1 MMKFQKKKL
10 YTSLLLFDVGFGL
23 IWGMPSPLANAVKL
37 RGKWLQKLDLHIMSH
52 KKYGGYDEKK
62 EGSIEKLIEQI
73 RNRIFDRSYME
84 EYRTSEKA
92 FTRKRKLTFVSL
104 VLLQLNMLKRSLQKE
119 LVHFFDLI
127 KSPVHI
133 TKSAFSQSRKQL
145 KPEAFLDLNDTLVNG
160 FYEEYDY
167 QTWYGHRLLAIDGS
181 TLNLPNSDE
190 IIEYFGI
197 QKNQTDIPLA
207 MARIS
212 SCYDL
217 LNEIIVEPAIAP
229 YKMSE
234 YELAVQHLEKLGRE
248 DLVVFDR
255 GYGAIWLFFLL
266 KRRGIG
272 FITRIQKNLF
282 PKIWGSEWTDKVI
295 TISTC
300 SKESKEQIRRHGL
313 IFKPIKVRIIKVKL
327 NTGETEVL
335 VTSLLDNKK
344 YEESVFEQLYA
355 LRWGIEGKYNHL
367 KNHVEIENFSGMSS
381 IAVRQDF
388 FANAFIENLRS
399 IIARDAQV
407 EVDAAKI
414 NAEHQY
420 KVNRN
425 LSLGFLK
432 DELVRILMSDEPNC
446 VEKIKKL
453 FTLEPVSIRK
463 GRHYDRKFHTSLRRF
478 RMNYR
483 RTL

>member
-1 MMKFQKKKL
+1 
-10 YTSLLLFDVGFGL
+10 
-23 IWGMPSPLANAVKL
+23 
-37 RGKWLQKLDLHIMSH
+37 
-52 KKYGGYDEKK
+52 
-62 EGSIEKLIEQI
+62 
-73 RNRIFDRSYME
+73 ME

-92 FTRKRKLTFVSL
+92 FTRNRKLPFVTL
-104 VLLQLNMLKRSLQKE
+104 VLVQLNMLKRSLQKE
-119 LVHFFDLI
+119 LVHFYDLI

-160 FYEEYDY
+160 YYDEYEY

-181 TLNLPNSDE
+181 TLNLPHSGE
-190 IIEYFGI
+190 IVAYFGI
-197 QKNQTDIPLA
+197 QKNQTEIPLA

-212 SCYDL
+212 TCYDL

-229 YKMSE
+229 YETSE
-234 YELAVQHLEKLGRE
+234 YELAVQHLEKLGKG
-248 DLVVFDR
+248 DIVIFDR

-266 KRRGIG
+266 KTLGIG
-272 FITRIQKNLF
+272 FITRVQRNLF
-282 PKIWGSEWTDKVI
+282 PRIWESEWTDRVI
-295 TISTC
+295 TINTC
-300 SKESKEQIRRHGL
+300 SKESKGRIRKLGL
-313 IFKPIKVRIIKVKL
+313 MFKPIKLRIIKVKL

-335 VTSLLDNKK
+335 VTTLLDDKK
-344 YEESVFEQLYA
+344 YGEALFKEIYA

-367 KNHVEIENFSGMSS
+367 ENHIEIENFSGISS
-381 IAVRQDF
+381 AAVKQDF

-399 IIARDAQV
+399 LIARDAQV

-414 NAEHQY
+414 NAEYQY

-432 DELVRILMSDEPNC
+432 DELVRILMSDDPEC
-446 VEKIKKL
+446 IEKIKKL

-463 GRHYDRKFHTSLRRF
+463 GRHYDRKFYTSLRRF

-483 RTL
+483 RAL